1 MKNEERLTFFEN
13 AITKIQ
19 AGEALKSILQ
29 DLPDD
34 PELIQSIQVAFLLH
48 TPESLPNS
56 LAQQSSKQAYITA
69 ARNITVDEK
78 KISFWDRIFGFR
90 FATQLII
97 ISIVLIA
104 SLTISGLVSAQSLP
118 GQPLYSIKRSVEKMQ
133 LALTRDSI
141 GRLQLEEVLDARRVN
156 EVIRLMQS
164 GKNQFVS
171 FAGWL
176 AQDQHG
182 VWSVQGVP
190 LIMDQESPVWN
201 ALLNGAYIEVHGISQ
216 TDGVLVRTL
225 ELRMFYLNGKLQLNT
240 NGQWSIN
247 GIAIRV
253 SNQSQLF
260 TPLNEGVNV
269 NATAIRL
276 NTEEYLILVL
286 SADDS
291 EKREPNE
298 VEELNNSTDFLSD
311 SNRGSSSDDDGEQKT
326 EDLLMSTAIAT
337 MTLQET
343 EKPDDDEFESS
354 PGGTGSPTITPEE
367 TETDDWE
374 DTPESDDDDESP
386 TDQPN
391 NTPNPNETPEP
402 TDTPEEDD

>member
-1 MKNEERLTFFEN
+1 MKNEERLTFFEH
-13 AITKIQ
+13 AFSKIQ
-19 AGEALKSILQ
+19 TGEALESVLQ

-48 TPESLPNS
+48 TPSPLPNP
-56 LAQQSSKQAYITA
+56 LAQQSSKQAFITA
-69 ARNITVDEK
+69 ARKMTGDEK
-78 KISFWDRIFGFR
+78 KIRFWDRIFGIR
-90 FATQLII
+90 LATQLII
-97 ISIVLIA
+97 ISFVLLA

-118 GQPLYSIKRSVEKMQ
+118 GQPLYSFKRTVEKMQ
-133 LALTRDSI
+133 LALTRDAL
-141 GRLQLEEVLDARRVN
+141 GKLQLEEVLDARRVN

-164 GKNQFVS
+164 GKNQAVS

-182 VWSVQGVP
+182 VWSVQGIP

-201 ALLNGAYIEVHGISQ
+201 ALLNGAYIEVYGKSQ

-225 ELRMFYLNGKLQLNT
+225 ELRMFYLNGRLQQNT

-260 TPLNEGVNV
+260 TPLNAGVIV

-286 SADDS
+286 SADDR
-291 EKREPNE
+291 EKRAPNGME
-298 VEELNNSTDFLSD
+298 DLNNSTDFLI
-311 SNRGSSSDDDGEQKT
+311 G
-326 EDLLMSTAIAT
+326 
-337 MTLQET
+337 
-343 EKPDDDEFESS
+343 F
-354 PGGTGSPTITPEE
+354 
-367 TETDDWE
+367 
-374 DTPESDDDDESP
+374 
-386 TDQPN
+386 
-391 NTPNPNETPEP
+391 
-402 TDTPEEDD
+402 